1 MVAYEDEDLI
11 PAPRE
16 VVWRLL
22 TDHLNDAKIVD
33 IHPLIQSQKTVSQ
46 SGHEVV
52 VDRVIDV
59 RRKLKK
65 SRWKITYDP
74 PDHGRWEVVESEGP
88 WAPGSYL
95 DLTYAAEGKNTR
107 VRARGEL
114 TILQLPFLLSQER
127 MLRSV
132 FNDVFTEDVWY
143 LRRYR
148 F

>member
-1 MVAYEDEDLI
+1 MVTYDDEDLI

-22 TDHLNDAKIVD
+22 TDHLNHAKIVD

-52 VDRVIDV
+52 LDRVIDV

-65 SRWKITYDP
+65 SRWKLTFDP
-74 PDHGRWEVVESEGP
+74 PDHARWEVVESEGP

-95 DLTYAAEGKNTR
+95 DLTYIEEGKSTR
-107 VRARGEL
+107 VRAHGEL
-114 TILQLPFLLSQER
+114 TIVQLPFFLSQER
-127 MLRSV
+127 TIRSV
-132 FNDVFTEDVWY
+132 FNDIHTEDVWY

-148 F
+148 Y